1 MTNATKNVLV
11 IQSSSRKSGSTTR
24 LLTAELIN
32 ALSDEKAEISIIER
46 DLTDGMPFVDQSWI
60 DANFTAAEDRTADQ
74 AASLSFSDTLVD
86 ELMMADVIIIAAPI
100 YNFGVPAALK
110 AWIDQ
115 IARARVTFK
124 YTDAGPVG
132 LLEDKH
138 AIIIS
143 ASGGTEIGA
152 DIDFATGYLRHL
164 LGFIGIKD
172 VSSVA
177 ADRMM
182 VDAEAALTKARAGI
196 QKISRQLAES
206 QKNAA

>member
-1 MTNATKNVLV
+1 MTNTTKNVLV

-24 LLTAELIN
+24 VLTAELIN
-32 ALSDEKAEISIIER
+32 ALNEEEAELSIIER
-46 DLTDGMPFVDQSWI
+46 DLSDGMPFVDQSWI

-124 YTDAGPVG
+124 YTDDGPVG
-132 LLEDKH
+132 LLEDKR

-172 VSSVA
+172 VSFIS

-182 VDAEAALTKARAGI
+182 VDAEAALAKARAGI
-196 QKISRQLAES
+196 QKTAQQLSGS
-206 QKNAA
+206 QQNAA